1 MYSVVTSPLS
11 ANINISSQSMAVP
24 FCSNKVSVSTLKS
37 GAFGV
42 SVPRRTLN
50 A

>member
-1 MYSVVTSPLS
+1 MYSVITSLLS
-11 ANINISSQSMAVP
+11 ANINIFSQSMAVP
-24 FCSNKVSVSTLKS
+24 FCSNKVSVSTVKS

-50 A
+50 I